1 MDQLCW
7 VACNYTLDRG
17 RLVFPME
24 GGDQVAPPQVG
35 QVNWVAWGYGC
46 RWASL
51 AGWPAPIR
59 YSKEA
64 CVMDGGTGCQTHVG
78 LAC

>member
-1 MDQLCW
+1 M
-7 VACNYTLDRG
+7 ACNHTLDRG

-24 GGDQVAPPQVG
+24 GVDQVAPPP
-35 QVNWVAWGYGC
+35 
-46 RWASL
+46 RWARL
-51 AGWPAPIR
+51 TGWPGAMVAGWPAKLVGLPP
-59 YSKEA
+59 YDTAKEA